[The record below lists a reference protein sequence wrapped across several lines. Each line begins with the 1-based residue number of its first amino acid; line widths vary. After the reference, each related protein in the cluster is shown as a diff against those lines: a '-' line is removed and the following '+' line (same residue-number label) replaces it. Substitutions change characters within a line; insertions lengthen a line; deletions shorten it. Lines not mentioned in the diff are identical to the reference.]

1 MKKIIFL
8 LLMIAGL
15 ISSKPSL
22 AQKFIAEKSF
32 VSFYSHATVEDI
44 KAEHKNANSIFN
56 TETGDIVFALPMK
69 EFKFDK
75 ALMQEHFNE
84 KYMESEKFPK
94 ATFQGKVEGFQK
106 TTTGIQQV
114 KAVGKLNVHG
124 VTKDVDIA
132 GTLEVVDNKLQLK
145 SKFVVKLAD
154 HNIAIPQLMWQNIAE
169 QVEVT
174 LDFIFKPYE
183 K

>member
-1 MKKIIFL
+1 MKKTIL
-8 LLMIAGL
+8 LLLAVAG
-15 ISSKPSL
+15 IICSTSSF
-22 AQKFIAEKSF
+22 AQKFITEKSF
-32 VSFYSHATVEDI
+32 VSFYSHATMEDI
-44 KAEHKNANSIFN
+44 KAEHTNASSIFN
-56 TETGDIVFALPMK
+56 PETGEIVFALPIK

-106 TTTGIQQV
+106 ANPGIQQV
-114 KAVGKLNVHG
+114 KAIGKLTVHG
-124 VTKDVDIA
+124 VTKEVDLP
-132 GTLEVVDNKLQLK
+132 GTLEVTGNKLQLK
-145 SKFVVKLAD
+145 SKFIVKLED
-154 HNIAIPQLMWQNIAE
+154 HSIAIPQLMWQNIAE

-174 LDFIFKPYE
+174 LEFTYKPYE